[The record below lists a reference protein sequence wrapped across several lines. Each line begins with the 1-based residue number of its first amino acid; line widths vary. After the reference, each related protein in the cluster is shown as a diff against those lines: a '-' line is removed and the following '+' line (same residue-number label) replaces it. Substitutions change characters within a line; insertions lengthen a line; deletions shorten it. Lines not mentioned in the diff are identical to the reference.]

1 MNALESVAQ
10 AAREGRIAPSSQE
23 LLERWLTVDR
33 YLPYREALHEMIE
46 NERWEAL
53 NDAFYQVIPFGTGGR
68 RGPVGIGPNRM
79 NEIAIAESAQ
89 GLANKLKSSVEGH
102 NPKVAIAYDTRVT
115 SEAFCRSAACV
126 LAANGIDVLLFEG
139 FRSTPQLSFTIR
151 HLNCDAGIVIS
162 ASHNPPSDNGF
173 KAYWS
178 DGGQITPPLDA
189 ELIEEVRN
197 VEKIEIVPFDE
208 AVEDGRITFLGPE
221 IDEAYIDSVL
231 AGSLS
236 DKRNTRIVYSP
247 LHGVGVTS
255 IVPMLQKAGF
265 EDLHLVEL
273 QAEPDG
279 ACPNVANHQANP
291 ENAEAMT
298 QTVQVAREIR
308 ADVAFASDTD
318 ADRLAAATPL
328 QNGDW
333 ALLTGNQTAAIILEY
348 ICAKMKGQ
356 QLLKS
361 EHLVLSTAVSS
372 PLIPAIAQRYKIRE
386 KHDLLV
392 GFKWLAK
399 EIETLDNPE
408 DFLFGTEESIGYMKG
423 AAVRDK
429 DAACAALMLSEVAGE
444 LKSVGRRTLM
454 DLLDDIYRKYGYFR
468 DWGRSVFFEGAK
480 GQEIMETIM
489 DRLRNDPPC
498 SFASEKVVR
507 ILDRKNGEVRDPQN
521 EVIGSIEGPRS
532 NLLIFQLEEEGR
544 TFIALRPSGT
554 EPKIKFYYSVFD
566 PLSSH
571 GLDQAKLFA
580 HHRLIA
586 MDRRLSDLAF
596 QEGT

>member
-1 MNALESVAQ
+1 MNDLESVAL
-10 AAREGRIAPSSQE
+10 AAQEGRIAPSSKE
-23 LLERWLTVDR
+23 HLERWLTVER

-46 NERWEAL
+46 NEQWDTL

-79 NEIAIAESAQ
+79 NEIAIAESSQ
-89 GLANKLKSSVEGH
+89 GLANKLKATEDH
-102 NPKVAIAYDTRVT
+102 TPKVAIAYDTRTT
-115 SEAFCRSAACV
+115 SEAFCHSAACV
-126 LAANGIDVLLFEG
+126 LAANGIEVLLFDG
-139 FRSTPQLSFTIR
+139 FRSTPQLSFTVR

-189 ELIEEVRN
+189 ELIEEVKN
-197 VEKIEIVPFDE
+197 VETIEITPFDE
-208 AVEDGRITFLGPE
+208 AVEAGTIRYLETD
-221 IDEAYIDSVL
+221 IDEAFIDSVL

-236 DKRNTRIVYSP
+236 AKRTARIVYSP

-255 IVPMLQKAGF
+255 VLPMLKKAGF
-265 EDLHLVEL
+265 EDIHLVES

-279 ACPNVANHQANP
+279 TCPNVADNQANP
-291 ENAEAMT
+291 ENDAAMIE
-298 QTVQVAREIR
+298 TVQLAREIG

-328 QNGDW
+328 QNKEW

-348 ICAKMKGQ
+348 ICAKMKGKNELHPEQ
-356 QLLKS
+356 
-361 EHLVLSTAVSS
+361 LVLSTAVSS
-372 PLIPAIAQRYKIRE
+372 PLIPAIAKRYKIQE

-399 EIETLDNPE
+399 EIEAMENPD

-429 DAACAALMLSEVAGE
+429 DAACAALMLCEVASE
-444 LKSVGRRTLM
+444 LKGAGRTLM

-468 DWGRSVFFEGAK
+468 DWGRAVFFEGAQ
-480 GQEIMETIM
+480 GQEVMEAIMEKMRTK
-489 DRLRNDPPC
+489 PPC

-507 ILDRKNGEVRDPQN
+507 ILDRKTGEIRSPQN
-521 EVIGSIEGPRS
+521 EVIGQIDGPKA
-532 NLLIFQLEEEGR
+532 NLLIFHLEEEGR
-544 TFIALRPSGT
+544 SWIALRPSGT

-586 MDRRLSDLAF
+586 MDRRLSELAF
-596 QEGT
+596 SIGS